1 MELKIYSQKNC
12 KYCDDIKKALEENKI
27 EFETVE
33 IDDNRDE
40 WNEITR
46 IIGIGMTP
54 TIKFKEEIWVPS
66 RDFRGAEELIKRL
79 EYYKEYPLAPPTPEE
94 KTEMILNASKNLAM
108 SIQQI
113 NMTLSNMQN
122 KLNQL
127 TRPQPK
133 KEGKESLV
141 EETTTK

>member
-1 MELKIYSQKNC
+1 MELKVYSQKHC
-12 KYCDDIKKALEENKI
+12 KYCDNIKKSLEENKI
-27 EFETVE
+27 EFEMIE
-33 IDDNRDE
+33 IDDNREE

-54 TIKFKEEIWVPS
+54 TIKFKDEIWVPS
-66 RDFRGAEELIKRL
+66 RDFRGPEELIKRL
-79 EYYKEYPLAPPTPEE
+79 EYYKEYPLDPPTADE
-94 KTEMILNASKNLAM
+94 KTEMLLNASKNLAM

-127 TRPQPK
+127 TRPKTQ
-133 KEGKESLV
+133 KEVEESV
-141 EETTTK
+141 IEETTTK